1 MKFYNRVI
9 LTFSS
14 IILLLIGGVFFSVFF
29 FYSEDYRIYLD
40 KTKSVE
46 YDNFFSIFNLKNEGS
61 YKLINDYSC
70 WTGMAEFISNVDS
83 SWAATN
89 IVDNSQAFDFNMMLV
104 FGSNGNLV
112 FRQQNRKELTGIDLP
127 PNLIRL
133 IFSHRKVRH
142 FYYRKNNTLI
152 EFFGATVHNSDDDKR
167 TGRIYG
173 YLLCGKIWDEKY
185 LKAIESLTKTKI
197 IISEKVCP
205 QQDIIPAQGLVVNHI
220 NLLDHNQSYIGELHI
235 ESHSQILEDF
245 YISNKIRIISIIVFG
260 IILLFILFILLYQI
274 KKHILKPI
282 NQIIKAA
289 EEEKYDHLVN
299 NLTGEPEFLPVA
311 ERIILSF
318 QQKSHL
324 QRLNQEL
331 INLKENLEQTV
342 NQRTTELQQS
352 NTELKKTLSELQQ
365 SYDLIVAQEKL
376 VSLGTMVA
384 GITHEINNPVQAIKF
399 SVEALK
405 LNITDIK
412 EFADEIFQMT
422 ENSQSSEMKH
432 LKQVVDFLDLN
443 SIMLELDEF
452 VGDNLKAV
460 NRIQNI
466 VNGTKRMVYTENS
479 FVDCNINEIISDA
492 VTLLSGQIK
501 NLITLRLNLQS
512 DLPQYTGLPQELG
525 QIFINLITN
534 AKDAMLENGL
544 AKEQNILEISTSY
557 DHERKNLKII
567 FKDNGCGMPKATI
580 DKIFDP
586 FFTTKPSGKGT
597 GLGLSIVFKILK
609 AHNGTIDVESEPG
622 QGTAFTIYLPLYLIN
637 KLFRV

>member
-14 IILLLIGGVFFSVFF
+14 IILLLIGGVFFSVYF

-46 YDNFFSIFNLKNEGS
+46 YDNFFSIFNLKNESS

-70 WTGMAEFISNVDS
+70 WTDMAEFISSGDS

-89 IVDNSQAFDFNMMLV
+89 IVANSQSFDFNTMLV
-104 FGSNGNLV
+104 FSSDGKLI
-112 FRQQNRKELTGIDLP
+112 FRHQNRNELTGIDIP
-127 PNLIRL
+127 ANLIRL
-133 IFSHRKVRH
+133 IFSQRKVRR
-142 FYYRKNNTLI
+142 FFFRSNNILI
-152 EFFGATVHNSDDDKR
+152 EFFGATVHNSDDEAR

-185 LKAIESLTKTKI
+185 LKTIASLTKAKVM
-197 IISEKVCP
+197 ISDTVC
-205 QQDIIPAQGLVVNHI
+205 QQRDIIPAKGLVINHI
-220 NLLDHNQSYIGELHI
+220 NLMDHSHKCVAKLHL
-235 ESHSQILEDF
+235 ESHSQILQDF
-245 YISNKIRIISIIVFG
+245 YHSNKIRIIAILSFG
-260 IILLFILFILLYQI
+260 LILLSILFILLYQI
-274 KKHILKPI
+274 RRYVLRPI

-289 EEEKYDHLVN
+289 EEEKYDDLVN
-299 NLTGEPEFLPVA
+299 NLAGGPEFLPVA
-311 ERIILSF
+311 ERITLSF
-318 QQKSHL
+318 QQKKYL
-324 QRLNQEL
+324 QCLNEEL
-331 INLKENLEQTV
+331 FNLKENLEQTV
-342 NQRTTELQQS
+342 SERTTALQQS

-384 GITHEINNPVQAIKF
+384 GIAHEINNPVQAIKF

-412 EFADEIFQMT
+412 EFAEEIFQMT

-432 LKQVVDFLDLN
+432 LKQVVEFLDLN
-443 SIMLELDEF
+443 SIMLELDGF

-460 NRIQNI
+460 ERIQNI
-466 VNGTKRMVYTENS
+466 VNSTKRMVYTENS
-479 FVDCNINEIISDA
+479 FVGCNINEIISDV

-501 NLITLRLNLQS
+501 NLITLRLNLQP
-512 DLPQYTGLPQELG
+512 DLPQYKGLPQELG

-534 AKDAMLENGL
+534 AKDAMLENEL
-544 AKEQNILEISTSY
+544 AKEQNVLDISTSY
-557 DHERKNLKII
+557 NHERNNLKIV

-597 GLGLSIVFKILK
+597 GLGLNIVFKILK
-609 AHNGTIDVESEPG
+609 AHNGTIDVESEPA
-622 QGTAFTIYLPLYLIN
+622 QGTTFTIYLPYQ
-637 KLFRV
+637 